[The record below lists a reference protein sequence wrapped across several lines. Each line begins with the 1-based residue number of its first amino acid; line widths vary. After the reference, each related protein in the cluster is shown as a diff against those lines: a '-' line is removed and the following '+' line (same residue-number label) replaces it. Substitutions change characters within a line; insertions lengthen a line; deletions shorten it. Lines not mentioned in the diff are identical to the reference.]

1 MPHWSTKS
9 ARRNAEN
16 AKLKRNAKTKILTS
30 VKDSVAEVQY
40 QYRAGTVSNIPSN
53 EITARLCTSLE
64 AVFVHGLK
72 ETFLG
77 KLTSRF
83 SSESAAGSPRMPEP
97 SFWTFALVFSHKEV
111 ISQLDEMSQIT
122 SDVGRSRAWLRLALN
137 DGLLLSYI
145 TAMISDKVSLA
156 VHYEKFAFLRFAL
169 LEVRLCA
176 IQCIILETRRSGT

>member
-1 MPHWSTKS
+1 MPPWSNKS
-9 ARRNAEN
+9 SQRNADN
-16 AKLKRNAKTKILTS
+16 AKLKINAKNKILTS
-30 VKDSVAEVQY
+30 ITDSVSEIQY
-40 QYRAGTVSNIPSN
+40 QYRPGAISSIPSN

-111 ISQLDEMSQIT
+111 ISQLDEMS
-122 SDVGRSRAWLRLALN
+122 
-137 DGLLLSYI
+137 
-145 TAMISDKVSLA
+145 
-156 VHYEKFAFLRFAL
+156 
-169 LEVRLCA
+169 
-176 IQCIILETRRSGT
+176 

>member
-1 MPHWSTKS
+1 MPPWSNKS
-9 ARRNAEN
+9 NKRNAEN
-16 AKLKRNAKTKILTS
+16 AKLKINAKNKILTS
-30 VKDSVAEVQY
+30 ITDSVSEIQY
-40 QYRAGTVSNIPSN
+40 QYRPGAISSIPSN

-77 KLTSRF
+77 KLSSRF
-83 SSESAAGSPRMPEP
+83 SSSEVGTGAPRLPEP

-111 ISQLDEMSQIT
+111 ISQLEEMSQIT

-145 TAMISDKVSLA
+145 AAMISDKVSLA
-156 VHYEKFAFLRFAL
+156 VHYEKFSFLR
-169 LEVRLCA
+169 
-176 IQCIILETRRSGT
+176 

>member
-1 MPHWSTKS
+1 MPPWSSKYS
-9 ARRNAEN
+9 KRNAEN
-16 AKLKRNAKTKILTS
+16 AKLKINAKNKILTS
-30 VKDSVAEVQY
+30 VTESVSEIQY
-40 QYRAGTVSNIPSN
+40 QYRAGAVSSIPSN

-83 SSESAAGSPRMPEP
+83 SSADAGVGSPRMPEP

-111 ISQLDEMSQIT
+111 ISQLEEMSQIST
-122 SDVGRSRAWLRLALN
+122 DVGRCRAWLRLALN

-145 TAMISDKVSLA
+145 SMMISDRVSLA
-156 VHYEKFAFLRFAL
+156 VHYEKFAFLR
-169 LEVRLCA
+169 
-176 IQCIILETRRSGT
+176 

>member
-1 MPHWSTKS
+1 MPRWSSKS
-9 ARRNAEN
+9 AKRRAED
-16 AKLKRNAKTKILTS
+16 AKLKINAKAKILSS
-30 VKDSVAEVQY
+30 VKDSVCEVQY
-40 QYRAGTVSNIPSN
+40 QYRAGQAASIPSN

-77 KLTSRF
+77 KLSSRF
-83 SSESAAGSPRMPEP
+83 SSSEVGTGAPRLPEP

-111 ISQLDEMSQIT
+111 ISQLEEMSQVT

-145 TAMISDKVSLA
+145 AAMISDKVSLA
-156 VHYEKFAFLRFAL
+156 VHYEKFSFLR
-169 LEVRLCA
+169 
-176 IQCIILETRRSGT
+176 